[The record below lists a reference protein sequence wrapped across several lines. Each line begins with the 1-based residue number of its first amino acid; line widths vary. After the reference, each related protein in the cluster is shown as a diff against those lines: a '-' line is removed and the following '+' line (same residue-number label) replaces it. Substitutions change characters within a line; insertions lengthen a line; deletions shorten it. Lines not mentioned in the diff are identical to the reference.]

1 MTKTSKLLV
10 VIGSVY
16 LIGLMVASLGFSHFI
31 EPELGKPEKLLIADD
46 GSLIA
51 MAPFP
56 PSITYPLGSDI
67 DGNSYLTKIIEGAKY
82 TIGLSVI
89 IALGRIFLSLV
100 GGYLLSLLPVSVKS
114 MFKGLA
120 DALHYA
126 PVTVFTYIL
135 ITPVILT
142 FSWSYGTP
150 TKIIYPCLVLIAVSV
165 PVLSL
170 YVQEEID
177 LASDNE
183 FIDSARTMGAGR
195 FHIFKKHIVPFLTPK
210 MVVTFVQQIG
220 QTLIVFAHL
229 GLLNIFI
236 GGSET
241 RAMDINIKT
250 GEEIT
255 RTFSMSNEWAGMI
268 SENFQYIRSFPWM
281 VLAPVTAFAL
291 TILAINFIVYGL
303 EAKRRPKFAKVP
315 KKSQEPAVVTLDKEK
330 FRMVK

>member
-1 MTKTSKLLV
+1 MTRNSKILV
-10 VIGSVY
+10 FIGAAY
-16 LIGLMVASLGFSHFI
+16 LIGLMVASFGYSHFI
-31 EPELGKPEKLLIADD
+31 EPKLAKPEKLLIDDD

-56 PSITYPLGSDI
+56 PSMAYPLGSDI

-89 IALGRIFLSLV
+89 IALGRVLLSLL
-100 GGYLLSLLPVSVKS
+100 GGYLLFLLPTS
-114 MFKGLA
+114 MKRTFKGLS

-142 FSWSYGTP
+142 FSWSYDLT
-150 TKIIYPCLVLIAVSV
+150 TKIVFPCLVIIAVSV

-177 LASDNE
+177 LASNNE
-183 FIDSARTMGAGR
+183 FIDNARTMGASR

-210 MVVTFVQQIG
+210 VVVTFVQQMG
-220 QTLIVFAHL
+220 QTLIIFAHL
-229 GLLNIFI
+229 GLLNVFI
-236 GGSET
+236 GGSDTRVMEYDIET
-241 RAMDINIKT
+241 GDA
-250 GEEIT
+250 IT
-255 RTFSMSNEWAGMI
+255 ETFTMSNEWAGMI
-268 SENFQYIRSFPWM
+268 SDNFQYIRSFPWM

-291 TILAINFIVYGL
+291 TILAINFIAYGL
-303 EAKRRPKFAKVP
+303 KANRKPKRVNVP
-315 KKSQEPAVVTLDKEK
+315 QEKLKTTSMSLDKEK